1 MKKKN
6 AMIVTPQP
14 EASEAGAEIL
24 KAGGNAVDAAIA
36 IALVQGVVDPM
47 MAGISG
53 FGSMGIYLPKIKH
66 HSYIDFHSPAPA
78 SVRSDMWESII
89 EGEARDGYGFVLK
102 GRVNDIGYQSICVPA
117 SLKAYFKAHSEHGVL
132 PWEEVVQPAISW
144 AEKGWIVRPHVHY
157 FWSDESQMGRV
168 STAERIAYTASGR
181 ALYCREDG
189 TPKRVGDVV
198 KNIDLCNTLRLIA
211 KKGADVF
218 YTGEIAE
225 KIVADMKAHGG
236 LVSMADLANY
246 QPTESKPLWSSY
258 RDFKVSSN
266 PPPGGGIM
274 LIEMLNILENFDLRG
289 MGHNSTEYV
298 RVVVEAMK
306 RATLHKDNFVGDP
319 AFINVPVERL
329 ISKEHANAAA
339 KEIFAGHKIDVPRFN
354 SGFPSKDTTQVSVVD
369 GDGNCVTMTHSL
381 GMPSGVIT
389 EGLGFMYNGCMGV
402 FDPRPGRAGSLAPG
416 KARFSSVCPSIFFKN
431 ESPCLVIGA
440 PGATQIAMGV
450 LQASINVLDFKM
462 SMTEAVSAARFSA
475 TSNSIDL
482 SNRVPYSVE
491 NELKAIGYETIR
503 SPYTFGFA
511 AVHGVRIEAD
521 HLDGAADPGHDG
533 NAILLN
539 L

>member
-1 MKKKN
+1 M
-6 AMIVTPQP
+6 
-14 EASEAGAEIL
+14 
-24 KAGGNAVDAAIA
+24 
-36 IALVQGVVDPM
+36 
-47 MAGISG
+47 
-53 FGSMGIYLPKIKH
+53 
-66 HSYIDFHSPAPA
+66 
-78 SVRSDMWESII
+78 
-89 EGEARDGYGFVLK
+89 
-102 GRVNDIGYQSICVPA
+102 NDIGYQSICVPA

-225 KIVADMKAHGG
+225 RIVADMKAHGG

-306 RATLHKDNFVGDP
+306 RATLDKDNFVGDP

-402 FDPRPGRAGSLAPG
+402 F
-416 KARFSSVCPSIFFKN
+416 ARFSSVCPSIFFKN